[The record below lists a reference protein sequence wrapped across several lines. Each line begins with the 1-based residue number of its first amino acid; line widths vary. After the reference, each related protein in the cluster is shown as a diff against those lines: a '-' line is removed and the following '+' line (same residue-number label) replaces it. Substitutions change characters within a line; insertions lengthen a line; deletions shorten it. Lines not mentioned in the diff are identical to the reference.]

1 MWSAR
6 CRRSL
11 AAMTGPLHYPESKP
25 STRRR
30 WVKVL
35 AIIAVVL
42 VLLIVGV
49 MLIGGGGGGHGPS
62 RHTGSIDL
70 GRQAQV

>member
-1 MWSAR
+1 
-6 CRRSL
+6 
-11 AAMTGPLHYPESKP
+11 MTGPLQFPESKP

-30 WVKVL
+30 WVKVV
-35 AIIAVVL
+35 AIIAVIL
-42 VLLIVGV
+42 VLLVVGV

-70 GRQAQV
+70 VRQGEV